1 LLLASDTE
9 RPIYLLIE
17 ALHPVSSPEER
28 ERIEDAILALGN
40 LEEPRRR
47 WGEHR
52 RDTYLAALHD
62 DAVAT
67 EQARTRIDELRAA
80 STLRSGA
87 PMDPMVQGGAMAI
100 DPEQFYAMRG
110 ISTEGAANQQL
121 VDLLRPVREFCGLY
135 SRNEDAPDINAA
147 LAVMPTLNALDT
159 ALRASD
165 ASATTDELV
174 HTGYGYLVEAASKI
188 ARIPELDA
196 ASELGILVQRFLDDG
211 VTAHWPAEGADD
223 EHYDGGW
230 SSLPGRIEAVE
241 GLFSLFANPG
251 FDTQHILANLRILDQ
266 DRLPVVRFQVAWR
279 LLLLCDRAP
288 EAMWELIES
297 MTTDPNY
304 RIRVEVIAKLDQC
317 ARALPNRALALI
329 AKMLEEAETARG
341 KSEEVSK
348 SCIACLTCYYLWRDD
363 PTAKASVEG
372 IVEGIPATAHD
383 AGRVFPT
390 LRNALQY
397 VEPANP
403 ERALRT
409 RERAAKLFNAIIGQ
423 AVPVMRELIE
433 KRLRREEPTQEQ
445 RGQFDDL
452 ELLLVTCSSELYF
465 ASGAFQELRHGLPPV
480 LTTPEQRELYSALAP
495 SWNLL
500 AEIGSPNLVHHLVQT
515 LEMFVPVDPASV
527 FLLIGNSVLAGRL
540 WSYHFEDLAVELVVR
555 IIRTYIAEHRSIFEK
570 NPDCLR
576 VLRELLDLFITAGWP
591 SARIVS
597 YRVDEVFR

>member
-1 LLLASDTE
+1 MQPRPSHCFW
-9 RPIYLLIE
+9 RPIRNAPSTCSSKHCI
-17 ALHPVSSPEER
+17 AVSSPEER
-28 ERIEDAILALGN
+28 ERIENAILALGN

-87 PMDPMVQGGAMAI
+87 PMEPMVQGGAMAI

-251 FDTQHILANLRILDQ
+251 FDAQHILAM
-266 DRLPVVRFQVAWR
+266 A
-279 LLLLCDRAP
+279 CA
-288 EAMWELIES
+288 S
-297 MTTDPNY
+297 S
-304 RIRVEVIAKLDQC
+304 IRTVC
-317 ARALPNRALALI
+317 P
-329 AKMLEEAETARG
+329 
-341 KSEEVSK
+341 S
-348 SCIACLTCYYLWRDD
+348 
-363 PTAKASVEG
+363 SVFRSPG
-372 IVEGIPATAHD
+372 D
-383 AGRVFPT
+383 F
-390 LRNALQY
+390 
-397 VEPANP
+397 
-403 ERALRT
+403 
-409 RERAAKLFNAIIGQ
+409 
-423 AVPVMRELIE
+423 
-433 KRLRREEPTQEQ
+433 
-445 RGQFDDL
+445 
-452 ELLLVTCSSELYF
+452 CSSVT
-465 ASGAFQELRHGLPPV
+465 V
-480 LTTPEQRELYSALAP
+480 LLGRC
-495 SWNLL
+495 
-500 AEIGSPNLVHHLVQT
+500 GS
-515 LEMFVPVDPASV
+515 
-527 FLLIGNSVLAGRL
+527 
-540 WSYHFEDLAVELVVR
+540 
-555 IIRTYIAEHRSIFEK
+555 
-570 NPDCLR
+570 
-576 VLRELLDLFITAGWP
+576 
-591 SARIVS
+591 
-597 YRVDEVFR
+597 

>member
-1 LLLASDTE
+1 
-9 RPIYLLIE
+9 
-17 ALHPVSSPEER
+17 
-28 ERIEDAILALGN
+28 
-40 LEEPRRR
+40 
-47 WGEHR
+47 
-52 RDTYLAALHD
+52 
-62 DAVAT
+62 
-67 EQARTRIDELRAA
+67 
-80 STLRSGA
+80 
-87 PMDPMVQGGAMAI
+87 
-100 DPEQFYAMRG
+100 
-110 ISTEGAANQQL
+110 
-121 VDLLRPVREFCGLY
+121 
-135 SRNEDAPDINAA
+135 
-147 LAVMPTLNALDT
+147 
-159 ALRASD
+159 
-165 ASATTDELV
+165 
-174 HTGYGYLVEAASKI
+174 
-188 ARIPELDA
+188 
-196 ASELGILVQRFLDDG
+196 
-211 VTAHWPAEGADD
+211 
-223 EHYDGGW
+223 
-230 SSLPGRIEAVE
+230 LPGRIEAVE

-251 FDTQHILANLRILDQ
+251 FDAQHILANLRILDQ

-304 RIRVEVIAKLDQC
+304 RIRVEVIAKLDRC

-329 AKMLEEAETARG
+329 AKMLEEAGTARG

-372 IVEGIPATAHD
+372 IVEGIPATARE

-397 VEPANP
+397 VEPAHP

-409 RERAAKLFNAIIGQ
+409 RERAAKLFNAITGK

-480 LTTPEQRELYSALAP
+480 LTTPEQRQLYPTLAP

-527 FLLIGNSVLAGRL
+527 FLLIGKSVLAGRL
-540 WSYHFEDLAVELVVR
+540 WSYHFEDQAVELVVR

-591 SARIVS
+591 SARIVA
-597 YRVDEVFR
+597 YRVDEIFR